1 MPQTD
6 SRAATQDANSQDAGS
21 PAPPD
26 GFAQALRR
34 YLESA
39 LGRPVR
45 CIETHISW
53 VLLDGEHAWKL
64 KKPVRLG
71 FLDFGSAELRE
82 RFCREELRLN
92 RRLAPDLYLDVV
104 AIRGSREQP
113 RIDDEGAP
121 IDHAVLM
128 REFAPGAL
136 LSERLAAGR
145 LQGADLDRLAE
156 RIATFHEAAP
166 AVAADTGAGAG
177 AGADADAVAGGGSG
191 GDGLGGS
198 GDGFGSAAHIEA
210 ATARVLDSL
219 AQRLDDPRV
228 ARLRAWCET
237 EGARLRPVF
246 ERRRAE
252 GKVRECHGDLHLANA
267 VALGEEVTA
276 FDCIEFDPD
285 LRWIDVQSEVAF
297 LAMDLMAHARGDLAF
312 RFLDAWL
319 ARSGDYEGV
328 QVLRYYLVYRALVRA
343 MVAAI
348 RAGQQ
353 VAGGV
358 PTTTPANGPTAAPD
372 YLALADRLAGLRDPR
387 LLITH
392 GLSGS
397 GKSHLAAR
405 LLEQAGA
412 LRLRSDVERKRL
424 FGLRP
429 LARSRSGPGDGIYRR
444 EDSERTYARLLALA
458 TIALDAGW
466 PVVVDAAFLRAS
478 ERDAFR
484 AAARERGLPF
494 TILHCRAEAGLLRER
509 VRAREQRGG
518 DPSEA
523 GLAVLERQLAGHDP
537 LRDDERPLAIEV
549 DTGRPVD
556 VGALA
561 GDWTRRAP

>member
-6 SRAATQDANSQDAGS
+6 STPATQGAAEGS
-21 PAPPD
+21 APN

-34 YLESA
+34 HLVST

-71 FLDFGSAELRE
+71 FLDFGSAEVRE
-82 RFCREELRLN
+82 KFCHEELRLN
-92 RRLAPDLYLDVV
+92 RRLAPDLYLDVI

-113 RIDDEGAP
+113 RIDGSDPP
-121 IDHAVLM
+121 IDHAVRM
-128 REFAPGAL
+128 RQFPSGAL

-145 LQGADLDRLAE
+145 LDGADIDRLAT
-156 RIATFHEAAP
+156 RIAAFHEGAP
-166 AVAADTGAGAG
+166 AV
-177 AGADADAVAGGGSG
+177 GADAGALEGGGS
-191 GDGLGGS
+191 D
-198 GDGFGSAAHIEA
+198 DGFGSAAHIEA
-210 ATARVLDSL
+210 ATARVLDAL
-219 AQRLDDPRV
+219 AGEFDDRRV
-228 ARLRAWCET
+228 DRLRAWCEA
-237 EGARLRPVF
+237 EGARLRPAF

-267 VALGEEVTA
+267 VVLGDEVTA

-297 LAMDLMAHARGDLAF
+297 LAMDLMAHARSDLAF

-319 ARSGDYEGV
+319 ACSGDYEGV
-328 QVLRYYLVYRALVRA
+328 PVLRYYLVYRALVRA

-348 RAGQQ
+348 RAGQRA
-353 VAGGV
+353 AGDA
-358 PTTTPANGPTAAPD
+358 PTTAPADAPAAAPAGAPD
-372 YLALADRLAGLRDPR
+372 YLALADRLAHLRDPR

-429 LARSRSGPGDGIYRR
+429 LASSGSGPGAGIYRP
-444 EDSERTYARLLALA
+444 EDSRRTYARLLALA

-466 PVVVDAAFLRAS
+466 PVIVDATFLRAA

-484 AAARERGLPF
+484 EAARARGLPF
-494 TILHCRAEAGLLRER
+494 AILHCRADADLLRER
-509 VRAREQRGG
+509 VRAREQGG
-518 DPSEA
+518 SDPSEA
-523 GLAVLERQLAGHDP
+523 GLAVLERQLANQEP
-537 LRDDERPLAIEV
+537 LRADERPLAIEV
-549 DTGRPVD
+549 DSGQPVD
-556 VGALA
+556 VGAWA
-561 GDWTRRAP
+561 ARWSRREP

>member
-6 SRAATQDANSQDAGS
+6 SRTATHDANSQDADE

-34 YLESA
+34 HLESA

-71 FLDFGSAELRE
+71 FLDFGSAEVRE

-113 RIDDEGAP
+113 RIDGEGPP

-128 REFAPGAL
+128 REFPPGAL

-145 LQGADLDRLAE
+145 LNGADLDRLAE
-156 RIATFHEAAP
+156 RIAAFHEAVPAAAP
-166 AVAADTGAGAG
+166 GA
-177 AGADADAVAGGGSG
+177 
-191 GDGLGGS
+191 
-198 GDGFGSAAHIEA
+198 GFGSAAHVGA

-228 ARLRAWCET
+228 VRLRAWCET
-237 EGARLRPVF
+237 EAVRLRPVF
-246 ERRRAE
+246 DRRRAE

-276 FDCIEFDPD
+276 FDCIEFAPD

-319 ARSGDYEGV
+319 AHSGDHEGV
-328 QVLRYYLVYRALVRA
+328 PVLRYYLVYRALVRA

-353 VAGGV
+353 VAGGA
-358 PTTTPANGPTAAPD
+358 PTTAPTGASADAPTDSPTAAPD
-372 YLALADRLAGLRDPR
+372 YLALADRLARLRDAR

-405 LLEQAGA
+405 LLERAGA

-424 FGLRP
+424 AGLRP
-429 LARSRSGPGDGIYRR
+429 LARSGSGPGDGLYRA
-444 EDSERTYARLLALA
+444 EDSVRTYARLLAQA

-466 PVVVDAAFLRAS
+466 PVIVDATFLRAP

-494 TILHCRAEAGLLRER
+494 TILHCRAEADLLRER
-509 VRAREQRGG
+509 VRARELRGG

-523 GLAVLERQLAGHDP
+523 GLAVLERQIAGHDP

-556 VGALA
+556 IDALA
-561 GDWTRRAP
+561 GDWARRAP

>member
-6 SRAATQDANSQDAGS
+6 SRTATQDADSQDAGR

-34 YLESA
+34 HLESA

-71 FLDFGSAELRE
+71 FLDFGSAEVRE
-82 RFCREELRLN
+82 HFCREELRLN

-113 RIDDEGAP
+113 RIDGEGAP

-128 REFAPGAL
+128 REFPPGAL

-156 RIATFHEAAP
+156 RIATFHEAVP
-166 AVAADTGAGAG
+166 AVAP
-177 AGADADAVAGGGSG
+177 
-191 GDGLGGS
+191 

-328 QVLRYYLVYRALVRA
+328 TVLRYYLVYRALVRA

-372 YLALADRLAGLRDPR
+372 YLALADRLARLRDPR

-429 LARSRSGPGDGIYRR
+429 LARSRSGPGDGIYRP

-466 PVVVDAAFLRAS
+466 PVIVDAAFLRAS

-494 TILHCRAEAGLLRER
+494 AILHCRAEADLLRER

-523 GLAVLERQLAGHDP
+523 GLAVLERQLADHDP

>member
-6 SRAATQDANSQDAGS
+6 SRTATQDADSQDAGR

-34 YLESA
+34 HLESA

-71 FLDFGSAELRE
+71 FLDFGSAEVRE

-113 RIDDEGAP
+113 RIDGEGAP

-156 RIATFHEAAP
+156 RIATFHQAAP
-166 AVAADTGAGAG
+166 AVDPTAGE
-177 AGADADAVAGGGSG
+177 
-191 GDGLGGS
+191 
-198 GDGFGSAAHIEA
+198 GFGSAAHIEA

-219 AQRLDDPRV
+219 AQRLDDPRL

-246 ERRRAE
+246 ARRRAE

-297 LAMDLMAHARGDLAF
+297 LAMDLMAHARSDLAF

-328 QVLRYYLVYRALVRA
+328 TALRYYLVYRALVRA

-353 VAGGV
+353 AAGGA
-358 PTTTPANGPTAAPD
+358 PTTTPADAPAAAPTAAPD
-372 YLALADRLAGLRDPR
+372 YLALADRLARLGDPR

-429 LARSRSGPGDGIYRR
+429 LARSRSGPGDGIYRP

-466 PVVVDAAFLRAS
+466 PVIVDAAFLRAS

-509 VRAREQRGG
+509 IRAREQRGG

-561 GDWTRRAP
+561 EDWARRAP